1 MKYPCDCLCGQKH
14 PVHRLDIGVNDVNII
29 NVVKN
34 GVVLICPM
42 WRFGV
47 ANELSASLFDAQV
60 REQPGY
66 WGIVNIA
73 LDRSK
78 KPRTVGNQP
87 MNRKKVQRGELLR
100 VAVVMDCRP
109 GHDRGKRGEPETAT
123 NEPIVMLTLG
133 MGYDIV
139 PLMVNLREARKLVAQ
154 VVGVL
159 ASHDDEVAEEIRE
172 RYFTPPRG
180 NPKKYGN
187 DEGHRS
193 EGEEASDGHD
203 D

>member
-1 MKYPCDCLCGQKH
+1 
-14 PVHRLDIGVNDVNII
+14 
-29 NVVKN
+29 
-34 GVVLICPM
+34 
-42 WRFGV
+42 
-47 ANELSASLFDAQV
+47 
-60 REQPGY
+60 
-66 WGIVNIA
+66 
-73 LDRSK
+73 
-78 KPRTVGNQP
+78 
-87 MNRKKVQRGELLR
+87 MNRKKVQKGELLR

-109 GHDRGKRGEPETAT
+109 GHDLGKRGEPETAT

-133 MGYDIV
+133 MGSDIV

-159 ASHDDEVAEEIRE
+159 ASQDDEVAEEIRE

-187 DEGHRS
+187 DKGPRS